1 MTDLIALM
9 AAPFAA
15 CVVLVGI
22 HAYLGMHVIRRGV
35 IFVDL
40 ALAQFS
46 ALGAAFGLILGHE
59 LETSAGHFAG
69 GAFALAGAVFFALI
83 RPRHREM
90 PQEAIIGV
98 AYAAAS
104 AATIL
109 VLDRAPH
116 GAEHTKHLLVGSI
129 LWVDWAVV
137 GKLALSY
144 TVLGGVLWRFHDRIM
159 TVSTGTEAAR
169 AAGLSPVGWDLLF
182 YGIFAMVVTSSV
194 QVAGVLLVFSF
205 LIVPTLFAVLVTKGV
220 GRRLV
225 AAWTFGVLVTMIGCL
240 ISYIFDLPTGAAV
253 VCSFGAALAAAAPI
267 AGARAASRG

>member
-1 MTDLIALM
+1 M

-46 ALGAAFGLILGHE
+46 AFGAAFGLVLGHE
-59 LETSAGHFAG
+59 LESAAGHVFG
-69 GAFALAGAVFFALI
+69 GAFALLGAVFFALV

-98 AYAAAS
+98 AYAVAS

-129 LWVDWAVV
+129 LWVNWEVV

-144 TVLGGVLWRFHDRIM
+144 SILGSILWRFHSRIM
-159 TVSTGTEAAR
+159 TVSEGGGS
-169 AAGLSPVGWDLLF
+169 AGLSPIGWDLLF
-182 YGIFAMVVTSSV
+182 YGIFALVVTSSV
-194 QVAGVLLVFSF
+194 QVAGVLLVFTF
-205 LIVPTLFAVLVTKGV
+205 LIVPTLFALLVVGGV

-225 AAWTFGVLVTMIGCL
+225 TAWAFGVVVTMVGCL
-240 ISYIFDLPTGAAV
+240 ISYTFDLPTGAAV
-253 VCSFGAALAAAAPI
+253 VCSFGAALAVSSLI
-267 AGARAASRG
+267 AWAVARARTDDR